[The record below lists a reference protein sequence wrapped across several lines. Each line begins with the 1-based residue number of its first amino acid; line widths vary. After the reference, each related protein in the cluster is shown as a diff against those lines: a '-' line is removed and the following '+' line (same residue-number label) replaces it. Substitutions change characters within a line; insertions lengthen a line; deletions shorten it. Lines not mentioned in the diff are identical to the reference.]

1 METAFTSH
9 LNVNT
14 LQKKQHWAPFFSLL
28 GAILKQKKTAKML
41 NFGWLDIDSCL
52 QINASK
58 WLDISCDST
67 PTGLDQDMTRLEK
80 SLDDSDL
87 KGLWL
92 CLDKYDSGVKQNFWV
107 NAMCACAK

>member
-41 NFGWLDIDSCL
+41 NFG
-52 QINASK
+52 
-58 WLDISCDST
+58 
-67 PTGLDQDMTRLEK
+67 
-80 SLDDSDL
+80 
-87 KGLWL
+87 
-92 CLDKYDSGVKQNFWV
+92 
-107 NAMCACAK
+107 